1 MNYLLNQIGYFGP
14 MTLLLLILFMFSTT
28 AQPYNIYL
36 YIYVIAWQVFNHF
49 SNIVI
54 KNTLKQPRPDS
65 GENKDFKLLTPTMY
79 NYFSIHRKFGMPSG
93 HAQQVFSELTFIT
106 LYFRNPIITTFSILQ
121 SCITFWQRYSTRRHS
136 IKQLAV
142 GSLIGILSGVI
153 FYKNNSLFHPN
164 NPEIITAITDIIV

>member
-28 AQPYNIYL
+28 TQPYNIYL
-36 YIYVIAWQVFNHF
+36 YIYVIAWQVLNHF

-54 KNTLKQPRPDS
+54 KNTLKHPRPDS

-79 NYFSIHRKFGMPSG
+79 NYFSIHMKFGMPSG
-93 HAQQVFSELTFIT
+93 HAQQVFSQLTFII
-106 LYFRNPIITTFSILQ
+106 LYFRNTILTTVSIIQ
-121 SCITFWQRYSTRRHS
+121 SCITLWQRYSARRHS

-142 GSLIGILSGVI
+142 GSLIGIISGVI
-153 FYKNNSLFHPN
+153 FYRV
-164 NPEIITAITDIIV
+164 NPFTINYKL

>member
-93 HAQQVFSELTFIT
+93 HAQSTG
-106 LYFRNPIITTFSILQ
+106 YS
-121 SCITFWQRYSTRRHS
+121 ITFLYLVAHSPALLILSVFIGSLTIYQRFKYRRHT
-136 IKQLAV
+136 IPQLILGLSV
-142 GSLIGILSGVI
+142 GSLFAIIS
-153 FYKNNSLFHPN
+153 YKVAQVL
-164 NPEIITAITDIIV
+164 ITRQTLNIHI